1 MDRAN
6 QWAYDNPGKFIIA
19 TFISIVLFICC
30 VSSIILSMIG
40 PEPEEKK
47 PELVSPE
54 EVTEILGYDP
64 SNDYAF
70 MEKTEYKYQ
79 RMTEKEID
87 KAIIDAMEIMG
98 YSRDEA
104 VWETVQSKLK

>member
-1 MDRAN
+1 MDKAN

-19 TFISIVLFICC
+19 TFISMVLSICC
-30 VSSIILSMIG
+30 VIIFFIMIQ
-40 PEPEEKK
+40 PEEKK

-54 EVTEILGYDP
+54 EVSEILGYDP

-79 RMTEKEID
+79 RMTEREMD
-87 KAIIDAMEIMG
+87 KAIIDTMEIMG

-104 VWETVQSKLK
+104 VWETVKSK